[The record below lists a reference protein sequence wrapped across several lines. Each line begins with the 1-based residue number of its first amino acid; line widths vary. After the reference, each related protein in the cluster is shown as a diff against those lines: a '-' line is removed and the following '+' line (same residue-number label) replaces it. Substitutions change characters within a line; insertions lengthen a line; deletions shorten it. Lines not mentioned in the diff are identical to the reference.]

1 MTAVHAQQQYPSHV
15 SATVGGFHALA
26 VRHQQAN
33 INTSNSNNSRH
44 QSTHQNNNATENI
57 AYVFDEKLGRKRRH
71 DPWFAALS
79 QQHVKL
85 QQQQQQPPRS
95 PKPSS
100 PRSPKKQKVNTRA
113 TTKATSSPPS
123 LVAFPSSPIEVAPK
137 PALGTPVDVRAP
149 VVPSSAHVTRCLGTC
164 CVPSYSPSLPT
175 PTTIPNIISTSPAIS
190 SSEPSMCT
198 YNLSL
203 DPFVPAHFLQQEDE
217 VVSAGV
223 ALMNNNSD
231 VSLSTTSS
239 EEWLSEVDLESGSES
254 DTSVA
259 LQFGVLDSL
268 AHPLFA
274 SSSLSLSPTISLSDS
289 DVDFTPSSSPF
300 VPSQQ
305 QCYDAGSAGDV
316 DVVPLSQQEVDWL
329 SGLFAESEQS
339 E

>member
-15 SATVGGFHALA
+15 ATTVGAFHALA

-33 INTSNSNNSRH
+33 INTSNSNYSRH
-44 QSTHQNNNATENI
+44 QSTHQNNNATESV

-85 QQQQQQPPRS
+85 QQQQQQQPPRS

-100 PRSPKKQKVNTRA
+100 SPRSPKKQRVNTRA
-113 TTKATSSPPS
+113 ATKATSSPSS
-123 LVAFPSSPIEVAPK
+123 LVAFPSSPIVAAPK

-164 CVPSYSPSLPT
+164 CVPSYSSSL
-175 PTTIPNIISTSPAIS
+175 PTTIPNIISTTPATS
-190 SSEPSMCT
+190 SSPSMCT

-217 VVSAGV
+217 VMSAGV
-223 ALMNNNSD
+223 ALMNTNSD

-254 DTSVA
+254 DTGVA
-259 LQFGVLDSL
+259 LQFGMLDSL
-268 AHPLFA
+268 ADPLFA

-289 DVDFTPSSSPF
+289 EVDFTPSSSPF
-300 VPSQQ
+300 VTSQQ
-305 QCYDAGSAGDV
+305 QRDDSGSAGDV

-329 SGLFAESEQS
+329 SGLFSESEQS